1 MNNQAV
7 TSEPIPVAHER
18 RSDTGKILFAM
29 SLSLV
34 LVIASMSSLN
44 LSLPALAVSVGATN
58 VQLTWIVDAYTL
70 VLAATVL
77 PLGSIGDRY
86 GRRTVLLIG
95 TAIFGLAALAA
106 GFMSTPNGIIAAR
119 AVMGLG
125 AAMIMPGTLSTITA
139 VFPPEKRARGVA
151 AWAGFA
157 GAGAV
162 AGLLAAGILLEI
174 ADWPAIFFASAVIA
188 AISGLAAFKF
198 APNTFDEDHVSLD
211 LVGAAFSAVGIGS
224 LTYGII
230 HGGEDGWT
238 TPSVALALGLGIAS
252 LIGFALWELRQEH
265 PLLDVRV
272 FRNRWFSMGALAVTA
287 QFLAQLGFLFVAMQ
301 YLQLILGLSP
311 LKSALGFIPLAVV
324 VLPMSQVAPILMKR
338 IGAKPVMATGLALL
352 AIGLGLMSRLT
363 VDSNYPQFLV
373 SLLVLGVGV
382 AWTATPATTAITSSL
397 PRAKQGVASAVN
409 DTTRELGSALGV
421 AIMGTIYAGSYRD
434 AITPAVAGLPD
445 RAREAILGSPAAG
458 IHMAQQGGMQG
469 SGIIEQIERAFMVGA
484 TDAMGTVAVVL
495 AVVAVIAAIVAPRYL
510 PVESEIDHVEP
521 NDPDPIGQPLPA
533 AR

>member
-1 MNNQAV
+1 MERAV
-7 TSEPIPVAHER
+7 DSGSVPAAREHYAN
-18 RSDTGKILFAM
+18 TGKILFAM

-44 LSLPALAVSVGATN
+44 LSLPTLAVSVGATN

-77 PLGSIGDRY
+77 PFGSIGDRY

-95 TAIFGLAALAA
+95 TVVFGLAALVA
-106 GFMSTPNGIIAAR
+106 GFMTSPGGIIVAR

-139 VFPPEKRARGVA
+139 VFPQEKRARGVA

-162 AGLLAAGILLEI
+162 AGLLAAGVLLELR
-174 ADWPAIFFASAVIA
+174 DWPSIFFASAVIA
-188 AISGLAAFKF
+188 AISGVAALKF
-198 APNTFDEDHVSLD
+198 APNTMDEDHVALD
-211 LVGAAFSAVGIGS
+211 WVGAAFSAIGIGS

-238 TPSVALALGLGIAS
+238 GPAVVLALGLGIVA
-252 LIGFALWELRQEH
+252 LIGFVLWELRQEH

-272 FRNRWFSMGALAVTA
+272 FRNRWFSVGALAITA

-301 YLQLILGLSP
+301 YLQLILGFSP
-311 LKSALGFIPLAVV
+311 LKSAIGFLPLAVV
-324 VLPMSQVAPILMKR
+324 VLPMSQIAPILMTR
-338 IGAKPVMATGLALL
+338 IGAKPVIAAGLALL
-352 AIGLGLMSRLT
+352 ATGLASMSHLT
-363 VDSNYPQFLV
+363 VESDYLQFLV
-373 SLLVLGVGV
+373 SLLNFGVGV

-421 AIMGTIYAGSYRD
+421 AIMGTIYATSYRE
-434 AITPAVAGLPD
+434 AITPAVAQMPEN
-445 RAREAILGSPAAG
+445 ARQAILGSPAAG
-458 IHMAQQGGMQG
+458 IHMAEQGGMQG
-469 SGIIEQIERAFMVGA
+469 NGIVEQIERAFMIGA
-484 TDAMGTVAVVL
+484 TNAMGAVAILL
-495 AVVAVIAAIVAPRYL
+495 AVVAIVATIVAPRFL
-510 PVESEIDHVEP
+510 SPESVLDR
-521 NDPDPIGQPLPA
+521 A
-533 AR
+533 

>member
-1 MNNQAV
+1 MRNEAFE
-7 TSEPIPVAHER
+7 SAAIPIAIDQK
-18 RSDTGKILFAM
+18 SNTGKILFAM

-77 PLGSIGDRY
+77 PLGAIGDRY

-95 TAIFGLAALAA
+95 TAIFGLAALTA
-106 GFMSTPNGIIAAR
+106 GFMTSPGGIIAAR

-139 VFPPEKRARGVA
+139 AFPSEKRARGVA

-162 AGLLAAGILLEI
+162 AGLLAAGILLERW
-174 ADWPAIFFASAVIA
+174 DWQSIFFASAIIA
-188 AISGLAAFKF
+188 AISGIAALAF
-198 APNTFDEDHVSLD
+198 APNTMDEDHVALD
-211 LVGAAFSAVGIGS
+211 VVGAAFSAAGIGA

-238 TPSVALALGLGIAS
+238 SPAVSLALGIGIAS
-252 LIGFALWELRQEH
+252 LIGFALWELRQDH

-272 FRNRWFSMGALAVTA
+272 FRNRWFSIGALAVTA

-301 YLQLILGLSP
+301 YLQLILGFSP
-311 LKSALGFIPLAVV
+311 LQSALGFIPLAVV
-324 VLPMSQVAPILMKR
+324 VLPMSQAAPVLMNR
-338 IGAKPVMATGLALL
+338 IGSKPVIAAGLALL

-363 VDSNYPQFLV
+363 VDSDYPRFLV
-373 SLLVLGVGV
+373 ALLVLGIGV
-382 AWTATPATTAITSSL
+382 AWTATPATTAITGSL

-421 AIMGTIYAGSYRD
+421 ALMGTIYANSYRD
-434 AITPAVAGLPD
+434 AITPAVAELPE
-445 RAREAILGSPAAG
+445 RARQAILGSPAAG
-458 IHMAQQGGMQG
+458 IHMAEQGGMQG
-469 SGIIEQIERAFMVGA
+469 SGIIDQIEQAFMTGA
-484 TDAMGTVAVVL
+484 TDAMGAVAIVLAGVAVVALL
-495 AVVAVIAAIVAPRYL
+495 AAPRFL
-510 PVESEIDHVEP
+510 PVHSEIDQ
-521 NDPDPIGQPLPA
+521 D
-533 AR
+533 

>member
-1 MNNQAV
+1 MDEAID
-7 TSEPIPVAHER
+7 PAAIPVAAD
-18 RSDTGKILFAM
+18 SKTNTGKILFAM

-44 LSLPALAVSVGATN
+44 LTLPALAVSIGATN

-106 GFMSTPNGIIAAR
+106 GFMTSPGGIIAAR

-174 ADWPAIFFASAVIA
+174 WDWQAIFYASAVIA
-188 AISGLAAFKF
+188 AISGFAALKF
-198 APNTFDEDHVSLD
+198 APNTMDEDHVKLD

-230 HGGEDGWT
+230 HGGEDGWSSPT
-238 TPSVALALGLGIAS
+238 VALALGLGVAS

-301 YLQLILGLSP
+301 YLQLILGFSP

-338 IGAKPVMATGLALL
+338 IGSKPVIAAGLALL

-363 VDSNYPQFLV
+363 VDSEYLQFLG
-373 SLLVLGVGV
+373 SLLVFGVGV
-382 AWTATPATTAITSSL
+382 AWTATPATTAITGSL

-421 AIMGTIYAGSYRD
+421 AIMGTIYANSYRD
-434 AITPAVAGLPD
+434 AITPAVAQLPEK
-445 RAREAILGSPAAG
+445 AREAILGSPAAG

-469 SGIIEQIERAFMVGA
+469 SGIIEQIERAFMTGA
-484 TDAMGTVAVVL
+484 TDAMGAVAVML
-495 AVVAVIAAIVAPRYL
+495 AVVAVIAAIVAPRFL
-510 PVESEIDHVEP
+510 PVESEIDHS
-521 NDPDPIGQPLPA
+521 
-533 AR
+533 

>member
-1 MNNQAV
+1 MNNGETKMKHEAV
-7 TSEPIPVAHER
+7 SSAAIPAAL
-18 RSDTGKILFAM
+18 DTKPKPRTGTILFAM

-77 PLGSIGDRY
+77 PLGSIGDRF

-95 TAIFGLAALAA
+95 TAVFGLAALAA
-106 GFMSTPNGIIAAR
+106 GFMTSPQGIIGAR

-139 VFPPEKRARGVA
+139 AFPPEKRSRGVA
-151 AWAGFA
+151 VWAGFA

-162 AGLLAAGILLEI
+162 VGLLAAGILLEFW
-174 ADWPAIFFASAVIA
+174 DWQAIFFASAVIA
-188 AISGLAAFKF
+188 VISGVAAWKL
-198 APNTFDEDHVSLD
+198 APNTLDEDHVALD
-211 LVGAAFSAVGIGS
+211 LLGAAFSAVGIGS

-230 HGGEDGWT
+230 HGGEDGWSE
-238 TPSVALALGLGIAS
+238 PSVLVALGLGVAS
-252 LIGFALWELRQEH
+252 LIGFAWWELRQEH

-301 YLQLILGLSP
+301 YLQLILGFTP
-311 LKSALGFIPLAVV
+311 LQSALGFIPLAVA
-324 VLPMSQVAPILMKR
+324 VLPMSQVAPILMRR
-338 IGAKPVMATGLALL
+338 IGSKPVMSAGLALL

-363 VDSNYPQFLV
+363 VDSEYPQFLV
-373 SLLVLGVGV
+373 SLIVLGVGV

-421 AIMGTIYAGSYRD
+421 AIMGTIYASSYRE
-434 AITPAVAGLPD
+434 AITPAVTELPD
-445 RAREAILGSPAAG
+445 RAREAILSSPAAG
-458 IHMAQQGGMQG
+458 IHMAEQGGMQG
-469 SGIIEQIERAFMVGA
+469 SGIIEQIERAFMTGA
-484 TDAMGTVAVVL
+484 TDAMGVVAIML
-495 AVVAVIAAIVAPRYL
+495 AVVAIVAAIVAPRFL
-510 PVESEIDHVEP
+510 PVEAEIDH
-521 NDPDPIGQPLPA
+521 A
-533 AR
+533 

>member
-1 MNNQAV
+1 MKNQALNAV
-7 TSEPIPVAHER
+7 AAPVQLES
-18 RSDTGKILFAM
+18 RSNTGKILFAM

-44 LSLPALAVSVGATN
+44 LSLPALAVSIGATN

-77 PLGSIGDRY
+77 PLGAIGDRY
-86 GRRTVLLIG
+86 GRRTLLLIG
-95 TAIFGLAALAA
+95 TVIFGVAALAA
-106 GFMSTPNGIIAAR
+106 GLMTSPNGIIAAR
-119 AVMGLG
+119 AIMGLG

-162 AGLLAAGILLEI
+162 VGLMAAGILLELS
-174 ADWPAIFFASAVIA
+174 DWQSIFYASAVVA
-188 AISGLAAFKF
+188 AISGIAAFKF
-198 APNTFDEDHVSLD
+198 APNTMDEDHIKLD

-224 LTYGII
+224 LTFGII
-230 HGGEDGWT
+230 RGGEHGWT
-238 TPSVALALGLGIAS
+238 SLSVALALGLGIAS
-252 LIGFALWELRQEH
+252 LIAFTLWELREEH

-301 YLQLILGLSP
+301 YLQLILGFSP
-311 LKSALGFIPLAVV
+311 LKSALAFMPLAIV
-324 VLPMSQVAPILMKR
+324 VLPMSQAAPILMKR
-338 IGAKPVMATGLALL
+338 IGAKMVIAAGLTLL

-363 VDSNYPQFLV
+363 VDSEYLQFLG
-373 SLLVLGVGV
+373 SLIVFGVGV

-397 PRAKQGVASAVN
+397 SRAKQGVASAVN

-421 AIMGTIYAGSYRD
+421 AIMGTIYANSYRD
-434 AITPAVAGLPD
+434 AITPAVTQLPEKP
-445 RAREAILGSPAAG
+445 REVMLDSPAAG
-458 IHMAQQGGMQG
+458 IHLAEQSGMQA
-469 SGIIEQIERAFMVGA
+469 SGIIGQIEQAFMTGS
-484 TDAMGTVAVVL
+484 TDAMGAVALML
-495 AVVAVIAAIVAPRYL
+495 AIVAVIAAIVAPRYL
-510 PVESEIDHVEP
+510 PDESEIDHV
-521 NDPDPIGQPLPA
+521 
-533 AR
+533 

>member
-1 MNNQAV
+1 MNIQAIE
-7 TSEPIPVAHER
+7 SAEIPPPAQTK
-18 RSDTGKILFAM
+18 SNTGRILFAM

-44 LSLPALAVSVGATN
+44 LSLPALAISVGATN

-77 PLGSIGDRY
+77 PLGAIGDRY
-86 GRRTVLLIG
+86 GRRTILLIG

-106 GFMSTPNGIIAAR
+106 GFMSSPGGIIAAR

-139 VFPPEKRARGVA
+139 VFPPEQRARGVA

-162 AGLLAAGILLEI
+162 AGLLAAGILLEL
-174 ADWPAIFFASAVIA
+174 ADWQAIFFASAAIA
-188 AISGLAAFKF
+188 LISGAAALKF
-198 APNTFDEDHVSLD
+198 APNTMDEHHVALD
-211 LVGAAFSAVGIGS
+211 LPGAALSAIGIGA
-224 LTYGII
+224 LTYAII
-230 HGGEDGWT
+230 HGGEDGWAAF
-238 TPSVALALGLGIAS
+238 SVVLALGIGIAS
-252 LIGFALWELRQEH
+252 LIGFAFWELRQDH
-265 PLLDVRV
+265 PLLDIRV
-272 FRNRWFSMGALAVTA
+272 FRNRWFSIGALAVTA

-311 LKSALGFIPLAVV
+311 LQSALGFIPLAVV
-324 VLPMSQVAPILMKR
+324 VLPMSQLAPVLMKR
-338 IGAKPVMATGLALL
+338 MGARPVIAAGLALL
-352 AIGLGLMSRLT
+352 SLGLGAMARLT
-363 VDSNYPQFLV
+363 VDSDYPRFLV

-421 AIMGTIYAGSYRD
+421 AIMGTIYASSYRD
-434 AITPAVAGLPD
+434 AIAPAVADLPE
-445 RAREAILGSPAAG
+445 RARQVILNSPAAG
-458 IHMAQQGGMQG
+458 IHMAEQGGIQG
-469 SGIIEQIERAFMVGA
+469 NGIVEQIERAFMVGA
-484 TDAMGTVAVVL
+484 TDAMGAVALVLAGVAVV
-495 AVVAVIAAIVAPRYL
+495 AAIIAPRFL
-510 PVESEIDHVEP
+510 PVESEIDR
-521 NDPDPIGQPLPA
+521 D
-533 AR
+533 

>member
-7 TSEPIPVAHER
+7 TPDAIPAAQER
-18 RSDTGKILFAM
+18 SSNTGKILFAM

-44 LSLPALAVSVGATN
+44 LSLPALAISIGASN

-95 TAIFGLAALAA
+95 TVIFGLAALAA
-106 GFMSTPNGIIAAR
+106 GFMSTPEGIIAAR

-139 VFPPEKRARGVA
+139 AFPPEKRARGVA

-162 AGLLAAGILLEI
+162 VGLLAAGILLEI
-174 ADWPAIFFASAVIA
+174 AGWSAIFFASAVVA
-188 AISGLAAFKF
+188 AISGVAALAF
-198 APNTFDEDHVSLD
+198 APNTLDEHHVSLD
-211 LVGAAFSAVGIGS
+211 LVGAAFSAIGIGS

-230 HGGEDGWT
+230 HGGEEGWT
-238 TPSVALALGLGIAS
+238 TSTVALALGLGIGA
-252 LIGFALWELRQEH
+252 LIGFALWELRQKH

-272 FRNRWFSMGALAVTA
+272 FRNRWFAVGALAVTA

-311 LKSALGFIPLAVV
+311 LKSALGFMPLAVV
-324 VLPMSQVAPILMKR
+324 VLPMAQFAPILMKK
-338 IGAKPVMATGLALL
+338 IGSKPVIAAGLALL
-352 AIGLGLMSRLT
+352 AAGLGLMSRLT
-363 VDSNYPQFLV
+363 VETTYPQFLIA
-373 SLLVLGVGV
+373 LLVLGIGI

-421 AIMGTIYAGSYRD
+421 AIMGTIYATTYRD

-445 RAREAILGSPAAG
+445 RARQVILDSPAAG
-458 IHMAQQGGMQG
+458 IHMAAQNGMQS
-469 SGIIEQIERAFMVGA
+469 SGIIEQIELAFMDGA
-484 TDAMGTVAVVL
+484 TKAMGTVAIL
-495 AVVAVIAAIVAPRYL
+495 LIGAAVIAAIAAPRYL
-510 PVESEIDHVEP
+510 PLESEIDQAEHHPEP
-521 NDPDPIGQPLPA
+521 TLD
-533 AR
+533 

>member
-1 MNNQAV
+1 MNNEVISPA
-7 TSEPIPVAHER
+7 PIPIPIEHKTN
-18 RSDTGKILFAM
+18 TGKILFAM

-44 LSLPALAVSVGATN
+44 LSLPALAISVGATN

-77 PLGSIGDRY
+77 PLGAIGDRF
-86 GRRTVLLIG
+86 GRRTLLLIG

-106 GFMSTPNGIIAAR
+106 GFMTTPGGIIAAR

-162 AGLLAAGILLEI
+162 IGLLAAGVLLEI
-174 ADWPAIFFASAVIA
+174 WDWQAIFFASAIIA
-188 AISGLAAFKF
+188 AISAIAALKF
-198 APNTFDEDHVSLD
+198 APNTLDEHHVALD
-211 LVGAAFSAVGIGS
+211 LTGAAFSAIGIGF

-230 HGGEDGWT
+230 HGGENGWT
-238 TPSVALALGLGIAS
+238 EPSVLATLGIGIVS
-252 LIGFALWELRQEH
+252 LIAFALWELRQEH

-301 YLQLILGLSP
+301 YLQLILGFSP
-311 LKSALGFIPLAVV
+311 LQSALGFIPLAVA
-324 VLPMSQVAPILMKR
+324 VLPMSQAAPILMKR
-338 IGAKPVMATGLALL
+338 IGAKPVMAVGLTLL
-352 AIGLGLMSRLT
+352 AIGLGSMSLLT

-373 SLLVLGVGV
+373 SLIVLGIGV
-382 AWTATPATTAITSSL
+382 AWTATPATTAITGSL

-421 AIMGTIYAGSYRD
+421 AIMGTIYASTYRD
-434 AITPAVAGLPD
+434 AVTPLVEGLPD
-445 RAREAILGSPAAG
+445 RARQAILDSPAAG
-458 IHMAQQGGMQG
+458 IHVAAQGGAQ
-469 SGIIEQIERAFMVGA
+469 SAALIEQIEHAFMAGA
-484 TDAMGTVAVVL
+484 TDAMRIVAILL
-495 AVVAVIAAIVAPRYL
+495 AVVAIIVTIAAPRYL
-510 PVESEIDHVEP
+510 PVESEIDHE
-521 NDPDPIGQPLPA
+521 Q
-533 AR
+533 